1 MGELDWAKELRVYKI
16 PRYLYDLFATR
27 EVSNAVLLS
36 TWPPYPPMIPFL
48 FLFAAFCPLYL
59 MNRPYSFLSRV
70 LSRVSN
76 GEDSVLKEWPMK
88 ARRDPR
94 RRIFH
99 VRLRG
104 EKTPETWTHVP
115 QRAEP

>member
-1 MGELDWAKELRVYKI
+1 MIVRNMGGAECCVAFDV
-16 PRYLYDLFATR
+16 ATI
-27 EVSNAVLLS
+27 
-36 TWPPYPPMIPFL
+36 TMIPFP
-48 FLFAAFCPLYL
+48 FLSTAFCPLDL
-59 MNRPYSFLSRV
+59 INRPYSFLSRV

-76 GEDSVLKEWPMK
+76 GEGSALKELPMK
-88 ARRDPR
+88 TRRDPR